1 MDSRESRLN
10 GYADF
15 LPRQELL
22 QKLRARILEAK
33 HPDRSTIIGIDGVDL
48 SGKTSLSNELAEI
61 ISETSQEVILIH
73 VDDFLQP
80 LTIRTQRGEFSPIGF
95 YEDYFDFNTM
105 FDCILLPI
113 HCGKRVTYSFYA
125 NTHQGRKKKFIDYT
139 IEPKDLLIVEGLFLS
154 RKELRTCFDLL
165 IRLKI
170 PPSVVIKRAI
180 ARDIPNLGSFEY
192 VRRHYKEQVLPAQ
205 AIYETMFEP
214 DEHSDIVI
222 DNSDI
227 HKPIFIKI

>member
-1 MDSRESRLN
+1 MDSGESHCN
-10 GYADF
+10 GYAEP
-15 LPRQELL
+15 LPRQEMF
-22 QKLRARILEAK
+22 QKLRARILGIK
-33 HPDRSTIIGIDGVDL
+33 HPGRSSIIGIDGVDL
-48 SGKTSLSNELAEI
+48 SGKTSLSNELAEMI
-61 ISETSQEVILIH
+61 TKTSQKVILIH

-80 LTIRTQRGEFSPIGF
+80 SEIRNQRGKFSPIGF
-95 YEDYFDFNTM
+95 YEDYFDFSTL
-105 FDCILLPI
+105 FDCILLPT
-113 HCGKRVTYSFYA
+113 HFGERVTYSFYA
-125 NTHQGRKKKFIDYT
+125 NTSQGREKQLIDYT
-139 IEPKDLLIVEGLFLS
+139 IEPGDLLLVEGLFLL
-154 RKELRTCFDLL
+154 RKELRMCFDLL

-170 PPSVVIKRAI
+170 SPSLVLERAI
-180 ARDIPNLGSFEY
+180 ARDIPKLGSFEY